1 MKKNAPGPVLVS
13 FSTAAQAYE
22 SLAPHTHPH
31 GVSVLPGID
40 IVACGL
46 LALVAA
52 LIAYRKFGR
61 TPFIPRECHQA
72 WRHPIECR
80 PPAMRIPGEKR

>member
-1 MKKNAPGPVLVS
+1 MKELLAVLFS
-13 FSTAAQAYE
+13 FSATAQAHE

-31 GVSVLPGID
+31 GVSMLPGID

-52 LIAYRKFGR
+52 LIAYWKFGR
-61 TPFIPRECHQA
+61 AP
-72 WRHPIECR
+72 
-80 PPAMRIPGEKR
+80 